1 MLKWLERRG
10 AGGPSTRSNLPAPW
24 PGAALGFHA
33 AANGEMAASWPWST
47 LLARADEVIE

>member
-1 MLKWLERRG
+1 LSEGRRR
-10 AGGPSTRSNLPAPW
+10 AFDAVEPASAL